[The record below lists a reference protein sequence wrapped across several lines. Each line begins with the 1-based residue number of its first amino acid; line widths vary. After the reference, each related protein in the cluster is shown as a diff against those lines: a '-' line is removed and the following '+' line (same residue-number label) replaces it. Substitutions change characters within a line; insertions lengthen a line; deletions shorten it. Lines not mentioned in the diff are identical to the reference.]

1 MCKKYRSVDQEKEKE
16 REREREKEDEGK
28 NGRVKLRNYGKDS
41 WDIGRYS
48 LLEEKNDKSKQKL
61 R

>member
-16 REREREKEDEGK
+16 REREREDEGK
-28 NGRVKLRNYGKDS
+28 NGRVKLRNYRKDS
-41 WDIGRYS
+41 WVIGRYS